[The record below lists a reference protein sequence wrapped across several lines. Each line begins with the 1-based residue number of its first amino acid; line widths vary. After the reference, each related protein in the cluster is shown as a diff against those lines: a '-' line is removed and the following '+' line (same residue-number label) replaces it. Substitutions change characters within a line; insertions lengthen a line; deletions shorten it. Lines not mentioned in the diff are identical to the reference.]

1 MQKRAGSG
9 SSSSAA
15 KRSGASTADWDWS
28 EEDPLLFGES
38 TGEALK
44 RMGMNSDELDAVAD
58 RIPSSSGG
66 GGVSGYGGGE
76 GGQRKKRGQF
86 GLQHSIGDK

>member
-1 MQKRAGSG
+1 MQKRAG
-9 SSSSAA
+9 SSAA
-15 KRSGASTADWDWS
+15 KRSGASTADLDWS
-28 EEDPLLFGES
+28 EEDPSLFGES
-38 TGEALK
+38 QDDPLE
-44 RMGMNSDELDAVAD
+44 RMGMNSGELNAVGD
-58 RIPSSSGG
+58 SIPSSSGG